1 MKTPLLKDKP
11 NGPTPD
17 RLRLPDWWPGAA
29 TDRGRRNQ
37 LRLAIVTTFI
47 GAAVILAEDHW
58 LWGWFSG
65 LFLLAL
71 GIFLM
76 VIDRR
81 VRAAER
87 MLDEAERRLRWDE
100 PATDDRDPNHDMNP

>member
-1 MKTPLLKDKP
+1 MPLLKDKP
-11 NGPTPD
+11 NDPTPD

-37 LRLAIVTTFI
+37 LRLVIATTFI
-47 GAAVILAEDHW
+47 GAAIILAEDHW
-58 LWGWFSG
+58 FWGWFWG

-71 GIFLM
+71 GIFLL

-81 VRAAER
+81 LRAAER
-87 MLDEAERRLRWDE
+87 MLDEAERRLRLDE
-100 PATDDRDPNHDMNP
+100 PSTDDRDPKDYMNR